1 MKTEQKKLTL
11 SNYEW
16 ALLIKQLSSIVSKS
30 KILLKNP
37 RPEETVI
44 KTEQILDKATECLEI
59 IKYKNIKDG

>member
-37 RPEETVI
+37 SPEETVI